1 MFAPASTTT
10 VTISVEDVND
20 NQPIFQNIPYKYSVD
35 EEKKPD
41 FKIGE
46 FSAVD
51 QDIGK
56 NAELTYTIVSGADF
70 NGRKM

>member
-1 MFAPASTTT
+1 M
-10 VTISVEDVND
+10 
-20 NQPIFQNIPYKYSVD
+20 YSVD
-35 EEKKPD
+35 EEENPGL
-41 FKIGE
+41 KIGE
-46 FSAVD
+46 ILATD